1 MIKTAWLSFIL
12 LGVVLGASSMYESMY
27 NIPLTDYSTEGIILY
42 TTPLYNLGG
51 SIFGLITGNM
61 MIVALEL
68 IELLTAIVDVTI
80 NIFGWLASQLGNLIN
95 GVVSWLESL
104 GIDLSGSEVPQGCV
118 LINGRIECL

>member
-1 MIKTAWLSFIL
+1 
-12 LGVVLGASSMYESMY
+12 MYESMY
-27 NIPLTDYSTEGIILY
+27 NIPLTDYSIEGIMLY

-68 IELLTAIVDVTI
+68 IEVLTAIVDVTI
-80 NIFGWLASQLGNLIN
+80 NIFGWLANQLGNLIN
-95 GVVSWLESL
+95 GVVAWLESL